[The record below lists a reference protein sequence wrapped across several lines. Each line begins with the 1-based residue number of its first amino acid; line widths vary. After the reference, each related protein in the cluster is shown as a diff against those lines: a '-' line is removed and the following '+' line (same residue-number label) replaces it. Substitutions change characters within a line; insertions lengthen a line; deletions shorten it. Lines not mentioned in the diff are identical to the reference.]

1 VREPATISSSGRQAE
16 RSGVGRA
23 LARLPDAWVF
33 PSTWLSLAVYL
44 LLRFDRRFIPHDE
57 GVLGQSAERLL
68 RGELPHGDFDDPYS
82 GGLAMID
89 ALACRL
95 FGLNMRAERYV
106 VLLFALLF
114 AAAVYRIARRAV
126 SPWAAGFMTWLA
138 VAWSVPNY
146 FAGMPSW
153 FNLFFATFGILALL
167 CFAERGRPR
176 HLVLGGLC
184 GGLSI
189 AIKSIGAYYVLAA
202 LFWLVYREQNQAE
215 EAPEPRVEPVTGWLI
230 VGGLAASVAG
240 AGLFAARGISGA
252 MDWIVFVLPIASLAV
267 ALGANGARL
276 AKQGRG
282 PTFGRLA
289 RSAGTFAAGVLVPVA
304 GLALF
309 YAARGRLGD
318 LAYGIFV
325 APRVRLAQ
333 AAFPL
338 PPSLSLFAC
347 APLLVALAA
356 PLLSPAPRRSRDLL
370 VAPFVAIVAAVLLWR
385 GGSPLAYQLTWF
397 SVRPLVPILCLVVA
411 LTLANARFR
420 ALPRTER
427 EALFLLC
434 AMCGVMNLVQFPFAF
449 GVYFLFVAPLVAL
462 AALFLVASQPGGP
475 TRLHF
480 VCGAYF
486 LVFALVWL
494 NTSDV
499 RRIGV
504 RYLADPSVTPL
515 ALPRGGLRVSP
526 ELARIY
532 ADLVTEVQSHSPAG
546 SYIYAAPDCP
556 EVYFLTE
563 RKNPTRVM
571 FEVLARDAAAPAA
584 ERRARTLE
592 ALERHHVDVVVLAQE
607 VQFRTRVEPELEA
620 ALRARYPHQTVI
632 APLFV
637 VLSR

>member
-1 VREPATISSSGRQAE
+1 MREPATISSSGRAAE
-16 RSGVGRA
+16 RPGVGGA
-23 LARLPDAWVF
+23 LGRLPDAWVF
-33 PSTWLSLAVYL
+33 PATCVSVAVYL

-68 RGELPHGDFDDPYS
+68 RGELPHADFDYPYS
-82 GGLAMID
+82 GGLAMLD

-95 FGLNMRAERYV
+95 FGTSMRAERYV

-114 AAAVYRIARRAV
+114 AAAVYRIARRVV

-167 CFAERGRPR
+167 RFAERGQPR
-176 HLVLGGLC
+176 HLVLAGLC

-189 AIKSIGAYYVLAA
+189 AIKSIGAYYVAAA

-215 EAPEPRVEPVTGWLI
+215 EAPEPRLEPVTHWLI
-230 VGGLAASVAG
+230 AGGLIAAVAG
-240 AGLFAARGISGA
+240 AGLFAAHGISGA
-252 MDWIVFVLPIASLAV
+252 MDWVVFVLPIASLAV

-276 AKQGRG
+276 ARQGRG
-282 PTFGRLA
+282 PALSRLA
-289 RSAGTFAAGVLVPVA
+289 RSVGTFAAGVLLPVA

-309 YAARGRLGD
+309 FAARGRLGD

-325 APRVRLAQ
+325 APRVRVAQ

-338 PPSLSLFAC
+338 PPSLSLFAG

-356 PLLSPAPRRSRDLL
+356 PLLSPPPRRSSSL
-370 VAPFVAIVAAVLLWR
+370 VVASFVALAALLLWR
-385 GGSPLAYQLTWF
+385 GGTPLAYQLTWF

-411 LTLANARFR
+411 LTLVNARFR
-420 ALPRTER
+420 ARPRTER
-427 EALFLLC
+427 EALFLMC

-462 AALFLVASQPGGP
+462 AFLFLVASQPGGP

-480 VCGAYF
+480 VYGAYC
-486 LVFALVWL
+486 LLFALVWL
-494 NTSDV
+494 NSGEV

-504 RYLADPSVTPL
+504 RYLADQSVTPL

-526 ELARIY
+526 ELAQIY
-532 ADLVTEVQSHSPAG
+532 ADLVTEVQAHSPAG

-571 FEVLARDAAAPAA
+571 IEMLARDAAAPAV
-584 ERRARTLE
+584 ERRQRILE
-592 ALERHHVDVVVLAQE
+592 ALDRQHVEVVVLAQE
-607 VQFRTRVEPELEA
+607 VQFETRVEPGLEA
-620 ALRARYPHQTVI
+620 ALRARYPHETVI